1 MSNINIP
8 NQMSGVS
15 PVQNNNAVRPI
26 QSTTP
31 NPLELVSALAAYN
44 YQVPFNLVGTFTP
57 TAAGTYVISDAMGNP
72 LIIPENSLIL
82 AVGMQNANGMFMGT
96 NANIQTTETT
106 ARVIWAPQTADDIN
120 TGICGAPTLAALG
133 PQTVGIASLV
143 TGTTFTPAAS
153 IRVNIFFVSLV

>member
-1 MSNINIP
+1 
-8 NQMSGVS
+8 
-15 PVQNNNAVRPI
+15 
-26 QSTTP
+26 
-31 NPLELVSALAAYN
+31 
-44 YQVPFNLVGTFTP
+44 
-57 TAAGTYVISDAMGNP
+57 
-72 LIIPENSLIL
+72 
-82 AVGMQNANGMFMGT
+82 MQNANGMFMGT